1 MDWST
6 EDVKCWLK
14 DLEMIDV
21 AERVKQT
28 NLNGGQLLTLTSDE
42 ILDML
47 EIGEYRTLLKPHE
60 VFAPTVVK

>member
-1 MDWST
+1 
-6 EDVKCWLK
+6 VKCWLK